1 MKGYVQ
7 NAAPVW
13 AHIMKR
19 SIGPSAKI
27 PLTELYEQYGKKY
40 GIAEGQEFVGWL
52 RSVKLRDS
60 NRWRIVLEE
69 NLEPEIKKEI
79 DAKTTK
85 LAESDEEKETTP
97 SSIIVKKAPEEIPE
111 YVKEPTI
118 KEMNVKDVVGLS
130 VRRAREVL
138 PKIRDLNLLK
148 YAMQEANQLS
158 GKDSLCILLRKRIRE
173 IQIAR

>member
-1 MKGYVQ
+1 
-7 NAAPVW
+7 
-13 AHIMKR
+13 MKR

-27 PLTELYEQYGKKY
+27 PLTDLYEQYGKKY

-52 RSVKLRDS
+52 RSVKLRDAGK
-60 NRWRIVLEE
+60 WRIILEE
-69 NLEPEIKKEI
+69 DLKSEIKKEVSTEVT
-79 DAKTTK
+79 DLVEDSK
-85 LAESDEEKETTP
+85 EEVTP
-97 SSIIVKKAPEEIPE
+97 ASIVVKKAPEEIPE
-111 YVKEPTI
+111 HIKEPTI

-130 VRRAREVL
+130 VRKAREVL